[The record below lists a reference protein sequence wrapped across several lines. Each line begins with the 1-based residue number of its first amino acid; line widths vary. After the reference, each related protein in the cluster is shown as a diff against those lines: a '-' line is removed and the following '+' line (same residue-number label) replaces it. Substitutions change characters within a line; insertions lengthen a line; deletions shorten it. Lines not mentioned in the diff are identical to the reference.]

1 MKIETNSTEEP
12 LIEIV
17 VDRQGLV
24 VMISA
29 ASAAITYAN
38 EWNFGDEYDV
48 DITPYHHMYSSL
60 KEQYERFFGPYD
72 VDTDEKQ

>member
-1 MKIETNSTEEP
+1 MKILTNSTEEP

-17 VDRQGLV
+17 VDRQGLI

-29 ASAAITYAN
+29 AAAAITHAN

-48 DITPYHHMYSSL
+48 DITPYHHMYGSL

-72 VDTDEKQ
+72 VETDEKQ

>member
-1 MKIETNSTEEP
+1 MKIETNSTDEEP

-29 ASAAITYAN
+29 ASTAITYAN

-72 VDTDEKQ
+72 VETAEE